1 METFAILG
9 FTFGMFGFVFA
20 LNAGEGIKKL
30 KQELETLRRKVQA
43 LEDGGKEA

>member
-1 METFAILG
+1 MEVMGFVFGLLG
-9 FTFGMFGFVFA
+9 FIFA

-43 LEDGGKEA
+43 LEDGGNEA

>member
-9 FTFGMFGFVFA
+9 FFFGFLGFVFA

-30 KQELETLRRKVQA
+30 KQELKNLSKKVQA
-43 LEDGGKEA
+43 LEDGGNEA

>member
-9 FTFGMFGFVFA
+9 FFFGMFAFVFV

-30 KQELETLRRKVQA
+30 NRELKNLSKKVQA
-43 LEDGGKEA
+43 LEDGGNEA